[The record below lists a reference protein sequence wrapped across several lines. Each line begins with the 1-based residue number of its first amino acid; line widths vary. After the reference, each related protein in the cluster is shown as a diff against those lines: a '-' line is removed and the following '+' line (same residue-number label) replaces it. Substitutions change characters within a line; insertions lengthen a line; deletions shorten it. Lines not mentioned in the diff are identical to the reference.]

1 MEIPVYGLSGVE
13 EYAEMQNVVEGLS
26 GFIKQIRSNVKRRN
40 PGRSFN
46 KYANKIKNVAYRKA
60 VTDKHVE
67 RLNGL
72 TGIFNTSAAKVA
84 NGTATSKDVADFKK
98 AHILLTLEDTDY
110 DAFRLA
116 SIYMPHVIDIDED
129 GGYIFPTQE
138 LAEVA
143 AAGEEEFID
152 YVSSPNATELGKLKI
167 FKKIGNAVK
176 NAAKSVAKATK
187 TVVKATGNAVKTA
200 AKATANVTKAAVK
213 ATGNAVK
220 TAAKATVNATKATA
234 NLVKAGAQAATGHGA
249 AAKAT
254 LQKAGQQA
262 KAATVTATKDLV
274 KNTIVKPTVTAA
286 KTTVTA
292 TKNLVKDTVKPIIK
306 DAVVAPIVTA
316 AKDTA
321 AITKAAV
328 QDTFNIMKQTVKIA
342 GKVFKV
348 LFIKINPITVLIR
361 SSLRAACAL
370 NLFGVATKMG
380 VGLMTQ
386 ANAEKAG
393 YTKAAWESARKGV
406 ERFKKLFKKMGGDP
420 SKLEKSIKSGA
431 NKKPLFKKDIRPQ
444 QKINFAKGD
453 DGETT
458 LADPGTIAAI
468 VAACGTILA
477 TVLSWVANVIM
488 QKKQEKAQEK
498 QNAYEKEMQEKAAEE
513 AEKQRQFVAEESEKN
528 RQLELAT
535 MAVSAQQDEEKK
547 KSNKKL
553 LLILGGLAVGG
564 GLLYAMSKG
573 KKKGKRRR

>member
-13 EYAEMQNVVEGLS
+13 EYAEMQNAVEGLS
-26 GFIKQIRSNVKRRN
+26 GFMKQIRSNVKRRN

-46 KYANKIKNVAYRKA
+46 KYANKIKNVAYRKK

-67 RLNGL
+67 KLNGL
-72 TGIFNTSAAKVA
+72 TGIFNMSAAKVA
-84 NGTATSKDVADFKK
+84 NGTATSKDVADLKK

-116 SIYMPHVIDIDED
+116 SIYMPYVVDIDED

-152 YVSSPNATELGKLKI
+152 YVSSPNATELGKLKF
-167 FKKIGNAVK
+167 FKKVWKGVK

-187 TVVKATGNAVKTA
+187 SVVKATGNAVKTA
-200 AKATANVTKAAVK
+200 AR
-213 ATGNAVK
+213 
-220 TAAKATVNATKATA
+220 ATVNATKATA

-254 LQKAGQQA
+254 LQRAGQQA
-262 KAATVTATKDLV
+262 KAATVTATRDLV
-274 KNTIVKPTVTAA
+274 KNTIKPVIR
-286 KTTVTA
+286 
-292 TKNLVKDTVKPIIK
+292 DT
-306 DAVVAPIVTA
+306 VVAPVVTA

-321 AITKAAV
+321 AITQAAL
-328 QDTFNIMKQTVKIA
+328 QDSFNILKQTVKIA

-348 LFIKINPITVLIR
+348 LFIKINPVTVLIR
-361 SSLRAACAL
+361 SSLRAAVAL

-393 YTKAAWESARKGV
+393 YSKAAWESARKGV

-498 QNAYEKEMQEKAAEE
+498 QNAHEKEMQEKAAQE
-513 AEKQRQFVAEESEKN
+513 AEKQRQFAAEESEKN
-528 RQLELAT
+528 RQMELAT
-535 MAVSAQQDEEKK
+535 MSFSAQQDEEKK
-547 KSNKKL
+547 KSNKKM

-573 KKKGKRRR
+573 KKKGKKRR